1 MAGQR
6 MLMPGMAE
14 VSGVATWE
22 DCRGRGYARALIGH
36 VLPAMVARG
45 EQPFLPSY
53 ADNAGAIALPDSLGF
68 RLRRQVHVLVIARL
82 STDAP
87 HRPRWCPSRRAVFPR
102 PPCAAAVRPARA
114 MRALETIMEED
125 HPQYGLI
132 GQMIAQPGQRGA
144 LAAILTEGT
153 DAMPGNF
160 AYIVGEDAE
169 NPDALW
175 IVELWADKAAHAASL
190 QLPAVQAAIAKGRPL
205 IAGFGSRAEFKP
217 VAKAGA

>member
-1 MAGQR
+1 MIDRRTHLA
-6 MLMPGMAE
+6 
-14 VSGVATWE
+14 
-22 DCRGRGYARALIGH
+22 ALAAFAA
-36 VLPAMVARG
+36 VLPVR
-45 EQPFLPSY
+45 
-53 ADNAGAIALPDSLGF
+53 SL
-68 RLRRQVHVLVIARL
+68 
-82 STDAP
+82 
-87 HRPRWCPSRRAVFPR
+87 
-102 PPCAAAVRPARA
+102 
-114 MRALETIMEED
+114 RALETIMEEA

-132 GQMIAQPGQRGA
+132 GQMIARPGQRAA

-160 AYIVGEDAE
+160 AYLVGEDAE